1 MTLTKLKSNLHD
13 LIEQVES
20 KNLLEEYY
28 GELKRIVSSSKGKI
42 WDTLSEE
49 EKKEI
54 LLSYEESEDEKN
66 LVDSDMVMEKYK
78 KWL

>member
-1 MTLTKLKSNLHD
+1 MTLTELKSNLHN
-13 LIEQVES
+13 LIDQVES

-28 GELKRIVSSSKGKI
+28 AELKRIVSSSKHKI

-54 LLSYEESEDEKN
+54 LMSYEESEDEKN
-66 LVDSDMVMEKYK
+66 LVDSNMVMEKYK

>member
-1 MTLTKLKSNLHD
+1 MTLTELKSNLHN
-13 LIEQVES
+13 LIDQVES

-28 GELKRIVSSSKGKI
+28 AELKRIVSSSKHKI

-54 LLSYEESEDEKN
+54 LMSYEESEDAKN